1 MSAVQLRPGIV
12 PVQTGCIVRQTSY
25 RGLLVDFTEDFLLT
39 SCTLLACPVI
49 VGRTHGLGTM
59 DLPETRLRA
68 LAAEAGFSSV
78 RRLPLENPFN
88 TLYQLKPSP
97 GARNPV
103 FPFPLPDGMRREIT
117 TCGHN

>member
-25 RGLLVDFTEDFLLT
+25 RGLPVAFMHLALT
-39 SCTLLACPVI
+39 SCTSLVCPVI

-59 DLPETRLRA
+59 DLPETRLQA

-88 TLYQLKPSP
+88 TLYELKP
-97 GARNPV
+97 
-103 FPFPLPDGMRREIT
+103 
-117 TCGHN
+117 